1 MGRAKT
7 IFKVCWPWVWRP
19 IAFANLVIG
28 IAGVPGDLGTWS
40 TWIDL
45 VMNDPLVLQ
54 LAGHAVAIAEVINNP
69 LVRVGLVISGL
80 LMLIWPL
87 RWFWRLRH
95 RLMFLGRRALSD
107 KVWVSRGNA
116 VKLITGSRWAIS
128 RRARAQ
134 KPTSVTEWLRNAG
147 VADPEER
154 EKSRLF
160 ATWCELALEKFEHEE
175 VDVVRQASTE
185 KEYDEAKLRAWLSD
199 RYTGDVIDEFG
210 AP

>member
-1 MGRAKT
+1 
-7 IFKVCWPWVWRP
+7 
-19 IAFANLVIG
+19 
-28 IAGVPGDLGTWS
+28 
-40 TWIDL
+40 
-45 VMNDPLVLQ
+45 MNDPLVLQ